1 MIKIIKRII
10 TDRKN
15 KQGDEKKSKER
26 QILIKKV
33 ERGTDFAIRQY
44 RDVFEKL
51 AEYDR
56 Q

>member
-1 MIKIIKRII
+1 MIKTIKKII

-15 KQGDEKKSKER
+15 RNVEAKKNNER

-33 ERGTDFAIRQY
+33 ERGTDFAIREY
-44 RDVFEKL
+44 GDVLRKL